1 MTTIAL
7 IEDEL
12 PISHYHTEILQA
24 AGFEVVP
31 FLTKEDALNGL
42 FEADFDAWILD
53 LKLGGEETAGINL
66 IGVAKERGSKVPILV
81 VSGLEP
87 TRYRSITTAL
97 GVWDFVSK
105 PVEPEVLVF
114 KTNQIVNASKLND
127 VLNTSLVPDLELDK
141 KNPGKVI
148 WKNNKVSLPLTA
160 YKILVRLIEK
170 PGCTVP
176 YSSLYECVSSG
187 ATIANIRQH
196 ISVLRGQMSEKD
208 PDFDKIQVTTASGYL
223 WKI

>member
-1 MTTIAL
+1 MTKIAL
-7 IEDEL
+7 IEDEQ
-12 PISHYHTEILQA
+12 PISDYHTEVLQA
-24 AGFEVVP
+24 AGFQVVP

-42 FEADFDAWILD
+42 FAIEFDAWILD

-87 TRYRSITTAL
+87 SRYRSITTAL

-105 PVEPEVLVF
+105 PVEPEVLVH
-114 KTNQIVNASKLND
+114 KTRQIVDMSKLNGI
-127 VLNTSLVPDLELDK
+127 LNVSLVPDLELDE

-148 WKNNKVSLPLTA
+148 WKGNKLSLPLTS

-170 PGCTVP
+170 PGATVS
-176 YSSLYECVSSG
+176 YSSLFKCVSSG

-196 ISVLRGQMSEKD
+196 ISVLRGLFNEKD
-208 PDFDKIQVTTASGYL
+208 PDFDKIQVVTGSGYS
-223 WKI
+223 WEI